1 MGYGI
6 CVSNVFDI
14 MYINLKLFM
23 LRYFFENSFF
33 YLVKSY
39 YLLYVK
45 LNKLKFFLFI
55 IFRYYLIIYV
65 YIGLK

>member
-39 YLLYVK
+39 YLLYVN
-45 LNKLKFFLFI
+45 LNELKFFLFI

>member
-45 LNKLKFFLFI
+45 LNKLKLFLFI

>member
-23 LRYFFENSFF
+23 LRYFFENGFF

-45 LNKLKFFLFI
+45 LN
-55 IFRYYLIIYV
+55 
-65 YIGLK
+65 

>member
-55 IFRYYLIIYV
+55 IFRYYLKIYV